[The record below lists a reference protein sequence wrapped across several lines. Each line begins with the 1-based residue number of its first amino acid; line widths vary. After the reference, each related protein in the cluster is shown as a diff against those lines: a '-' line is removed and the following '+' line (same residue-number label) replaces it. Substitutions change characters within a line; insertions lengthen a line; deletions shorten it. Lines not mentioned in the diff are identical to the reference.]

1 MTMTDTKNFKKL
13 PSFNESLNRLDAA
26 AKTGEIK
33 NLQKTANFVT
43 YENTKS
49 GLIGHIFK
57 VDHAWYYSL
66 QGFNRSIDSLT
77 KQLAAELNPVNATVK
92 KLNPK
97 WTAYQNAV
105 NEGGE
110 GYNPHPEYI

>member
-1 MTMTDTKNFKKL
+1 MADTKNFRKL
-13 PSFNESLNRLDAA
+13 TSFNESLNKLEEA

-33 NLQKTANFVT
+33 NLQKTTNFIT

-57 VDHAWYYSL
+57 VDDAWYYSL

-77 KQLAAELNPVNATVK
+77 KQLNSELNPMDVAVK

-110 GYNPHPEYI
+110 GYNPHAKYI